1 MTREELRGKLCER
14 DETVRLAEA
23 EIEKLRRHEEYI
35 RTTEDAGEELLGRYA
50 KLVPEKLEDL
60 SPAKKRWI
68 Y

>member
-1 MTREELRGKLCER
+1 MTHEELRSKLCER

-23 EIEKLRRHEEYI
+23 EIKELRRHKEYI
-35 RTTEDAGEELLGRYA
+35 RTAEDAGEELLGRYA

-60 SPAKKRWI
+60 SSAKKRWI